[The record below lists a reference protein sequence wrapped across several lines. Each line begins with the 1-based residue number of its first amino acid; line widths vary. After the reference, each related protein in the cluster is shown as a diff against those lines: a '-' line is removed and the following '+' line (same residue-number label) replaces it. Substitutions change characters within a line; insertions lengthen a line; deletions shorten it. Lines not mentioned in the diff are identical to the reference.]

1 MKNVLPF
8 LYDLKENN
16 NREWFQAN
24 KPQFEIAKKE
34 VEDFVNYLISQING
48 FDPAIGPLEA
58 KKTMFRIYRDVRFS
72 KDKTPYKTYFG
83 SYIAPGGR
91 KSIYA
96 GYYLH
101 IEPGGCFLAGG
112 AHCPQGE
119 HLKKIRS
126 EIYYNVDEL
135 KSVMNNRDFKKY
147 FKKIEG
153 EKLKRPPIGFPK
165 DFPDIELL
173 KFKDFTLFHRFED
186 ERLAAPDF
194 DKFSLKVFQKM
205 KPFNDFMNRALGMGA
220 DGS

>member
-16 NREWFQAN
+16 NRDWFQAN

-34 VEDFVNYLISQING
+34 VEDFVNYLIPQINS

-101 IEPGGCFLAGG
+101 IEPDGCFLAGG
-112 AHCPQGE
+112 SHCPQGE

-126 EIYYNVDEL
+126 EIYYNASEL
-135 KSVMNNRDFKKY
+135 KSVIGSRDFKQY
-147 FKKIEG
+147 FKQIEG
-153 EKLKRPPIGFPK
+153 EKLKRPPLGFPK

-173 KFKDFTLFHRFED
+173 KYKDFTLFHRFED
-186 ERLAAPDF
+186 ECLAAPDF
-194 DKFSLKVFQKM
+194 DKVSLKVFQKM
-205 KPFNDFMNRALGMGA
+205 KPFNDFMNRALGMGE
-220 DGS
+220 

>member
-8 LYDLKENN
+8 LYTLKENN
-16 NREWFQAN
+16 NRDWFQAN
-24 KPQFEIAKKE
+24 KNLFDTAKKE
-34 VEDFVNYLISQING
+34 VEDFVNYLIPQIAG
-48 FDPAIGPLEA
+48 FDPAIGNLEA

-91 KSIYA
+91 KSVYA

-101 IEPGGCFLAGG
+101 IEPGAAFLAGG
-112 AHCPQGE
+112 SHCPLGE

-126 EIYYNVDEL
+126 EIYFNASEL
-135 KSVMNNRDFKKY
+135 KAIMNSPDFKNY
-147 FKKIEG
+147 FKGIEG
-153 EKLKRPPIGFPK
+153 EKLKRPPVGFPK

-186 ERLAAPDF
+186 ARLAAADF
-194 DKFSLKVFQKM
+194 NEFSLEVFQKM
-205 KPFNDFMNRALGMGA
+205 KPFNDFINKALGIGE
-220 DGS
+220 